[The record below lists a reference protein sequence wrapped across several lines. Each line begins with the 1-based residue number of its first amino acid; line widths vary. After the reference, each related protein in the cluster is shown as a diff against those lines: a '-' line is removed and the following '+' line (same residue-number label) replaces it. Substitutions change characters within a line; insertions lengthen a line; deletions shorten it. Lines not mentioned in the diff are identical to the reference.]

1 MSEISITYP
10 VVKILAFLTL
20 FNEIITKAW
29 HLQFHSLVMCYKTA
43 KKIKSTVIK
52 ISQLRVNDQ
61 NLLVSEL
68 GDLYVWGWNESGQL
82 GLPCRNISTQ
92 SPPAEERHRYQ
103 LATTEPADK
112 ATGTWFTRVHL
123 ENTVSGQCEAH
134 IQRVG
139 PVQVQSEPT
148 ILDFG
153 EDVTLVKVAGGA
165 RHSAVVTGQGLC

>member
-1 MSEISITYP
+1 
-10 VVKILAFLTL
+10 
-20 FNEIITKAW
+20 
-29 HLQFHSLVMCYKTA
+29 MCYKTA

-103 LATTEPADK
+103 LTSPEPTDK

-134 IQRVG
+134 IQRMG

-148 ILDFG
+148 VLDLG